1 MHQYTDKKTASHR
14 EEEISRLYSFEPT
27 FSKSALL
34 RIPHHRLAK
43 EGPPNKE
50 GSSGRVEVML
60 KIEAVNVEE
69 KALSSS
75 KRDSILHSKNHEG
88 FLEKET
94 KYPF

>member
-14 EEEISRLYSFEPT
+14 EEEISRLYGFEPT

-50 GSSGRVEVML
+50 GSNGRVEVML
-60 KIEAVNVEE
+60 KIEAVNME
-69 KALSSS
+69 
-75 KRDSILHSKNHEG
+75 
-88 FLEKET
+88 ET